1 MKNFIALF
9 LARNREFY
17 RDKGSLA
24 WSIFFPLLL
33 IFGLSTALSNDKYV
47 YRVGVLGDVP
57 QARLLL
63 KDLPYL
69 DIVAYQDET
78 LALRRLTRHQLDL
91 LISTQGMHKAGAS
104 GHYWINTQS
113 KKSFFLEQSLKQMAP
128 GKFTHAT
135 VSGQEVGYVA
145 WVVPGI
151 LCMSLMFSCL
161 YGIGYVIVRYRDNG
175 VLKRLRA
182 TPITAMEFLGAQA
195 ASRLLV
201 SVSTL
206 SLVFTGSHF
215 LLGFPVMGSWLLLLL
230 IAVLGAASMIA
241 LSLVCA
247 ARIDSLEFM
256 NGLLNLLS
264 WPMMFLSG
272 LWFALDEAPEFIRLL
287 SLCMPLTHVVDAARA
302 VMLDGA
308 GLREVLPHL
317 LVLLA
322 MTVVLMTIAARSF
335 RWQKE

>member
-24 WSIFFPLLL
+24 WSIFFPLVL

-47 YRVGVLGDVP
+47 YKVGVLGDMAAARMLLHDVP
-57 QARLLL
+57 F
-63 KDLPYL
+63 L
-69 DIVAYQDET
+69 DVVRYEDEA

-91 LISTQGMHKAGAS
+91 VISTDS
-104 GHYWINTQS
+104 GPHYWINAQS
-113 KKSFFLEQSLKQMAP
+113 KKSFFLEQSLKQLAP
-128 GKFTHAT
+128 GKFTRAT

-182 TPITAMEFLGAQA
+182 TPITALEFLSAQA
-195 ASRLLV
+195 ASRLLI
-201 SVSTL
+201 SVGTL

-215 LLGFPVMGSWLLLLL
+215 LLQFPVLGSWWLLLLV
-230 IAVLGAASMIA
+230 AVMGAASMIS

-272 LWFALDEAPEFIRLL
+272 LWFSLDEAPAFIRQL
-287 SLCMPLTHVVDAARA
+287 SQLMPLTHVVDSARA

-308 GLREVLPHL
+308 GLRELLPHL
-317 LVLLA
+317 AVLLL
-322 MTVVLMTIAARSF
+322 MTLLLMTIAARSF

>member
-9 LARNREFY
+9 FARNREFY

-24 WSIFFPLLL
+24 WSIFFPLVL
-33 IFGLSTALSNDKYV
+33 IFGLSAALSNDKYV
-47 YRVGVLGDVP
+47 YKVGVLGDMPTAKQLLHDVP
-57 QARLLL
+57 F
-63 KDLPYL
+63 L
-69 DIVAYQDET
+69 DVVTYEDEA

-91 LISTQGMHKAGAS
+91 VISTESQP
-104 GHYWINTQS
+104 HYWINTQS
-113 KKSFFLEQSLKQMAP
+113 KKSFFLEQSLKQLAP
-128 GKFTHAT
+128 GKFSRAT

-182 TPITAMEFLGAQA
+182 TPITALEFLSAQA
-195 ASRLLV
+195 ASRLLI
-201 SVSTL
+201 SVGTL

-215 LLGFPVMGSWLLLLL
+215 LLQFPVLGSWCLLLLV
-230 IAVLGAASMIA
+230 AVLGAASMIA

-272 LWFALDEAPEFIRLL
+272 LWFSLDEAPELVRQL
-287 SLCMPLTHVVDAARA
+287 SQLMPLTHVVDAARA

-308 GLREVLPHL
+308 GFSDVLPHL
-317 LVLLA
+317 AVLLL
-322 MTVVLMTIAARSF
+322 MTAVLMAIAARAF